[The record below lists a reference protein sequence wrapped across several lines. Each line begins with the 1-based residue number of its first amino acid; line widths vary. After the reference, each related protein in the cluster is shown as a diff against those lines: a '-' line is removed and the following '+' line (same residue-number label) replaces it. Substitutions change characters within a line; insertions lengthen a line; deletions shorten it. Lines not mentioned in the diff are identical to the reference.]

1 MATMNRNIPLSID
14 DELLAEIDR
23 VAETTK
29 ESRSAVMRRA
39 IREGLPVIKSGG
51 GADVVTL
58 DSETSRHIDEGCKL
72 TNVSR
77 SKFLIEAIRK
87 GTEAT
92 YSMLM
97 RDKLVRAQDQ
107 NPNDKET
114 ETLIHSWEHSMV
126 MDDPMVR
133 EVRTAMRQRGAIMI
147 RLCDLLQ
154 YVPEAWRRHELIE
167 QLLKSRRGPGGF
179 GGGVWGCGLSTR
191 EIEWQV
197 QMAEKY
203 GAGAKPP
210 DEEIAAR
217 EAERERE
224 REDRTHSEAVGE
236 SVRKVYPLDW
246 KP

>member
-23 VAETTK
+23 VADTTK

-58 DSETSRHIDEGCKL
+58 DSETSRDIDDGCKE

-77 SKFLIEAIRK
+77 AKFLIEAIRA
-87 GTEAT
+87 GMQAT
-92 YSMLM
+92 YSTLM

-114 ETLIHSWEHSMV
+114 ESLIFSWEHSMT
-126 MDDPMVR
+126 MNNPMVR

-147 RLCDLLQ
+147 RLWDILMH
-154 YVPEAWRRHELIE
+154 VPEAWQRHQSVEKLEKIRR
-167 QLLKSRRGPGGF
+167 SPN
-179 GGGVWGCGLSTR
+179 GGGGAVWGHGLSTN
-191 EIEWQV
+191 EIDWQIR
-197 QMAEKY
+197 MFEKY
-203 GAGAKPP
+203 GSNGKMS
-210 DEEIAAR
+210 DGEIAAR
-217 EAERERE
+217 DAERAS
-224 REDRTHSEAVGE
+224 EDRTHRDMVSE
-236 SVRKVYPLDW
+236 SFRQIYPLDW